1 MSRNGPKRGQRERL
15 VEAMIELAAQA
26 GYQNVTIAQVGAR
39 AGVSTATFYELFGEK
54 EACMVAAYRT
64 VAERVF
70 AQMRPIVVEQDGWAE
85 AARVALLP
93 LLGALRDDPDA
104 GRLLF
109 VEGLAGAERIREERA
124 RVVGEFERRVQ
135 AFLDS
140 PPGDAPTLDVPATA
154 VMGALRNVVSRHLRT
169 HSEERLAA
177 LVGDGL
183 AWLESYASSPGA
195 ERFSTSERA
204 LLAVTARSEPRPW
217 VPAPLP
223 RGRHRLRAGVVAHSQ
238 RERIIYG
245 TAEVMMAKGYA
256 KATVADI
263 VAQARISRDV
273 FYEHFR
279 DKQDAFLAAQQY
291 PTQYVLEVC
300 AAAYFSTE
308 RWPERVWRFLRVM
321 LGLIGK
327 NPALSHL
334 RLVECYAAG
343 PAAIRRAEEITR
355 SFTFFLEEGY
365 VYRAANRSLPRL
377 YSEAIAGA
385 IFETLQRAVASG
397 EFATVPRLLP
407 ALCYVAI
414 APFVG
419 AGEAARMVEGLS
431 GQEGESERGGEGS
444 GVGRRGAA

>member
-1 MSRNGPKRGQRERL
+1 
-15 VEAMIELAAQA
+15 MIELAAQA
-26 GYQNVTIAQVGAR
+26 GYQNVSIAQVGAR

-70 AQMRPIVVEQDGWAE
+70 AQMRAVEVEQGGWAK

-93 LLGALRDDPDA
+93 LLEALQSDPEA

-109 VEGLAGAERIREERA
+109 VEGLAGGERIRAERA

-135 AFLDS
+135 AFLEH
-140 PPGDAPTLDVPATA
+140 PPGDAPTLDVPARA

-177 LVGDGL
+177 LMGDGL

-195 ERFSTSERA
+195 ARFSTSEQA
-204 LLAVTARSEPRPW
+204 LLTVKVRAGSEPRPW
-217 VPAPLP
+217 VPRPLP
-223 RGRHRLRAGVVAHSQ
+223 RGRHRLHAGVVARSQ

-273 FYEHFR
+273 FYAHFR
-279 DKQDAFLAAQQY
+279 DKQDAFLAAQQH
-291 PTQYVLEVC
+291 PTQYVLDTC
-300 AAAYFSTE
+300 AAAYFSAQE
-308 RWPERVWRFLRVM
+308 WPERVWRSLRA
-321 LGLIGK
+321 LLELIAA
-327 NPALSHL
+327 NPAISHL

-365 VYRAANRSLPRL
+365 VFGERNGKALPHL

-385 IFETLQRAVASG
+385 IFEILQR
-397 EFATVPRLLP
+397 EATSRRFTTVGRLLP
-407 ALCYVAI
+407 ALCYIAI
-414 APFVG
+414 APFLGACEAVG
-419 AGEAARMVEGLS
+419 VVEALTGKELATEHH
-431 GQEGESERGGEGS
+431 SERGKD
-444 GVGRRGAA
+444 GRHG